1 MKYVEATSD
10 MANGTYNVLHTV
22 IKTVYPNITQKK
34 QWISF
39 VNTIVK
45 NTSQKEQRLGI
56 WTCWCITM

>member
-34 QWISF
+34 
-39 VNTIVK
+39 
-45 NTSQKEQRLGI
+45 
-56 WTCWCITM
+56 